1 MSFSSI
7 ARGPRTALVGMGLVA
22 LYAGYSQLTSPWL
35 NVEQKQQSAPVS
47 TVPHEKSP
55 VFTDLATTWFR
66 EDPWV
71 ADASRRIRDG
81 GRYLFFDRHELFND
95 NRSIQVNPV
104 ALLWQQKP
112 DEPPI
117 TATADSAQ
125 LNAST
130 KFSFEEG
137 QFGKITSGL
146 LSGVVRIIGPDGLR
160 IEGHTFHID
169 DNSMRVWT
177 GQPVKFAWGS
187 HHGVAASGAEI
198 ELLSSGD
205 ASQQGL
211 MSVSDVQRIR
221 LRGRITCDLVFQE
234 KDSDREPVNLK
245 ISAANG
251 FEFFV
256 PTKEATFYGFMD
268 RELKPDNQILIDRTT
283 ATGGLER
290 LYCSKLVLKLQP
302 RISDDPAAKP
312 SSQLR
317 LVSIAAE
324 GRRVIFHSPE
334 QNITAYMNSLRY
346 DIEQRLL
353 ELVGKVAAAT
363 GRTNAVEI
371 HQEGSQLTAARVVI
385 EHDDQNNVHTVNCR
399 GPGAIGPS
407 KRSLK
412 TRSAAAVDV
421 SWTESLLLR
430 RTEDRRVTLRG
441 EANVTQLSSGFSLS
455 GDVVDMTL
463 AEDVAD
469 PTATDLSRPQGGL
482 DVSRLHPKLLVAAG
496 NVELASA
503 ELTGA
508 LRDKLTVTF
517 ADQLAVN
524 GEQTI
529 PPGAATDASA
539 VPVSNVSQHS
549 EMQKSPLSGS
559 TEFSSDT
566 MEASVTIQQIEGKRV
581 AEFSDVWLKGGV
593 NVIHTSVDEK
603 QNFTADGNVLFAKA
617 GFQDNREISL
627 FGDPA
632 SVVNAKNRIEG
643 QRIDVHEIGNASV
656 EGSGRIRFVVDV
668 GLDGKP
674 LAKPS
679 PLDIYWGDRMTF
691 SGRTAHFV
699 GNIRA
704 IMNNETDHDVE
715 LTCAGLK
722 VHFTDPIQLERSG
735 RDDEFRVAGATSPSS
750 PAGEIQRI
758 ECESRVIIDIDMMK
772 DGVVEAHHHAEFS
785 DLEFNQL
792 TGAFRATGPGLI
804 ESTQPDTGKQL
815 TTSPRAVARANTP
828 VKTPEKTFVFI
839 HATFIGQL
847 QGNRNERFV
856 QLKQHVRGVFGPVRQ
871 LGDRISIDGLS
882 VDELPEKTGSLGC
895 ENLSISAIPG
905 THAKWNSFSM
915 VAESNSS
922 DSRKGTRT
930 PCRLESQQFSGDA
943 DKITYDHSKQ
953 QFILRAD
960 EGRQARVS
968 YRPDGGEPESL
979 TGRDFTYY
987 RGSNQLTATQITGVQ
1002 ASER

>member
-1 MSFSSI
+1 MSLSSI
-7 ARGPRTALVGMGLVA
+7 PRGPRTVLVGMGLVA

-35 NVEQKQQSAPVS
+35 KVEQKQQSATVS

-55 VFTDLATTWFR
+55 VFTDLATKWFR

-71 ADASRRIRDG
+71 ADARRRIRDG
-81 GRYLFFDRHELFND
+81 GRYLFFNKHELFND
-95 NRSIQVNPV
+95 NRSIRVNPV

-125 LNAST
+125 LDAST

-146 LSGVVRIIGPDGLR
+146 LAGVVRIIGPDGLR

-169 DNSMRVWT
+169 DNSMRIWT
-177 GQPVKFAWGS
+177 GQPVNFAWGS
-187 HHGVAASGAEI
+187 HKGVAASGAEI

-205 ASQQGL
+205 ASKEGL

-234 KDSDREPVNLK
+234 KDSQREPVNLK

-268 RELKPDNQILIDRTT
+268 RDLQPDNQILIDRTT
-283 ATGGLER
+283 ATGGLDR

-302 RISDDPAAKP
+302 RISDDPNAKP

-317 LVSIAAE
+317 LASITAE

-346 DIEQRLL
+346 DIEGRML
-353 ELVGKVAAAT
+353 ELVGKMAATT

-371 HQEGSQLTAARVVI
+371 HQQGSQLTAARVMI
-385 EHDDQNNVHTVNCR
+385 EHDDQNNVHTVDCR
-399 GPGAIGPS
+399 GSGAIGPS
-407 KRSLK
+407 KRSAK
-412 TRSAAAVDV
+412 ARSAASVDA

-430 RTEDRRVTLRG
+430 RSEDRRVTLRG
-441 EANVTQLSSGFSLS
+441 QAKVTQLSSGIRLS

-469 PTATDLSRPQGGL
+469 RDATDPPRQQGGL
-482 DVSRLHPKLLVAAG
+482 DVSRLHPKLLVASG
-496 NVELASA
+496 HVELAA
-503 ELTGA
+503 TELTGA
-508 LRDKLTVTF
+508 LREKLTVTF
-517 ADQLAVN
+517 ADQATLSDKR
-524 GEQTI
+524 TI
-529 PPGAATDASA
+529 PPGATADAQA
-539 VPVSNVSQHS
+539 VPVNNVSQSS
-549 EMQKSPLSGS
+549 EMPKSRLSGS

-603 QNFTADGNVLFAKA
+603 QSFTADGNVLFAKA
-617 GFQDNREISL
+617 GFQGNREISL

-632 SVVNAKNRIEG
+632 LVVNAKNRIEG
-643 QRIDVHEIGNASV
+643 QKIDVDEIGKASV
-656 EGSGRIRFVVDV
+656 PGSGRIRFVVDV

-691 SGRTAHFV
+691 SDRTAHFV

-722 VHFTDPIQLERSG
+722 VHFSDPIQLERSG
-735 RDDEFRVAGATSPSS
+735 TNDEFRVVEASSPS
-750 PAGEIQRI
+750 PAGEIERI
-758 ECESRVIIDIDMMK
+758 ECESRVTIDIDLMK

-792 TGAFRATGPGLI
+792 TGTFRATGPGQI

-815 TTSPRAVARANTP
+815 TTSPRAVARANIP

-847 QGNRNERFV
+847 EGNRNERFV

-871 LGDRISIDGLS
+871 LGDRITIDGLS

-905 THAKWNSFSM
+905 TNAKWNSFSM

-943 DKITYDHSKQ
+943 DKITYDHAKQ

-968 YRPDGGEPESL
+968 YRRDGGEPESL
-979 TGRDFTYY
+979 TGRDFKYY
-987 RGSNQLTATQITGVQ
+987 RDTNQLTATQITGVQ